1 MTDSSAQEYNCL
13 NINALQPPIEG
24 GKQNDFRYSQHLSK
38 LLRRF
43 VRFAVSGDDDIS
55 FSDRE
60 LLDDVMRYG
69 SLKEIARLRHCCA
82 ATISKRMKH
91 ALERQEDGL
100 LFHEML
106 IRVKQERID
115 NLQRQL
121 EEARAT
127 IEQQKQ
133 ELAEAAR
140 QNQLLEIK
148 LSGKQIGLEYSVE
161 NARREVIRQ
170 ANEKRM
176 RRTDLGE
183 AHLCPDHL
191 CDRETK
197 ENN

>member
-13 NINALQPPIEG
+13 NINTLQPPIEG

-43 VRFAVSGDDDIS
+43 VRFAVPGDADIS

-60 LLDDVMRYG
+60 
-69 SLKEIARLRHCCA
+69 
-82 ATISKRMKH
+82 
-91 ALERQEDGL
+91 
-100 LFHEML
+100 
-106 IRVKQERID
+106 
-115 NLQRQL
+115 
-121 EEARAT
+121 
-127 IEQQKQ
+127 
-133 ELAEAAR
+133 
-140 QNQLLEIK
+140 LLEIK

-161 NARREVIRQ
+161 NPRREVIQQ

-176 RRTDLGE
+176 RRTDLGA